1 MQLGYL
7 VFEVKD
13 VARWTQFFTDVLGM
27 EDVGDGRFRMD
38 GHAWR
43 FQIQPGER
51 NDLAC
56 VGWEMASLDDCPGE
70 DADPAERGVQSL
82 RRAVD
87 PGGVPVESYTG
98 PELSSTPFSSALVP
112 GGFVAD
118 ELGLGHLVV
127 TSKDKA
133 ESRAFY
139 EGVGAKLSDHI
150 RCEIHGYPVDVSFFH
165 VNPRHHSVAFGGP
178 QRSRLHHFMVEA
190 HEIDAVGA
198 ALDRT
203 LKAGLQVMQ
212 TLGRHPND
220 RMLSFYAKTPG
231 GFQFEFGWG
240 GRLVD
245 DATWEPTTYDRISEW
260 GHLDP
265 QLAFAPPKRS
275 K

>member
-7 VFEVKD
+7 VFEVRD
-13 VARWTQFFTDVLGM
+13 VAAWTRFFTDVLGM
-27 EDVGDGRFRMD
+27 QDVGGGRFRMD

-43 FQIQPGER
+43 FQVREGDR
-51 NDLAC
+51 NDLAV
-56 VGWEMASLDDCPGE
+56 VGWEVPSLEGCPGK
-70 DADPAERGVQSL
+70 DVDPAERGVEAL

-87 PGGVPVESYTG
+87 PAGIPVEFYTG
-98 PELSSTPFSSALVP
+98 PALADAPFQSALVP

-127 TSKDKA
+127 TSNDKEA
-133 ESRAFY
+133 SRVFY
-139 EGVGAKLSDHI
+139 EGVGARLSDHI
-150 RCEIHGYPVDVSFFH
+150 RCEIHGFPVDLSFFH
-165 VNPRHHSVAFGGP
+165 VNARHHSIAFGGP

-190 HEIDAVGA
+190 RDIDAVGA

-203 LKAGLQVMQ
+203 LRAGLQVMQ

-245 DATWEPTTYDRISEW
+245 SDSWEPTTYDRISEW
-260 GHLDP
+260 GHLVP
-265 QLAFAPPKRS
+265 QLAFAPPRKA
-275 K
+275 